1 MEFKEIINKIK
12 WQIGISI
19 SVLLLFLVIG
29 VIGYM
34 ILEDYTFLES
44 VWFTVIT
51 LTSIGYGTVRP
62 LSDVGMIFTIFLIL
76 CGTSFVLYFIS
87 ILASVLLDKQLI
99 IAYNI
104 LKMEKKMG
112 KLEDH
117 IIICGF
123 GRNGRQAARKLKQY
137 NKSFVVIDTR
147 EMQMETHEGLENTLY
162 IKGNATEES
171 NLEKANISKASF
183 VICTIPSDA
192 DNLFVVMTAK
202 QMNPN
207 VKIISR
213 ASNSSSIN
221 KLKIAGANNVILPDK
236 IGGDH
241 MASLIVTPD
250 LIEFI
255 DNIFIE
261 GSKSTNLVELF
272 TNNLDQSFINQTL
285 RDLKIFKHSGCN
297 VIGYKNPKNEY
308 IINPDATQIIEKDSS
323 FIILG
328 RPNQVELLKE
338 FYTF

>member
-171 NLEKANISKASF
+171 NLEKA
-183 VICTIPSDA
+183 
-192 DNLFVVMTAK
+192 
-202 QMNPN
+202 
-207 VKIISR
+207 
-213 ASNSSSIN
+213 
-221 KLKIAGANNVILPDK
+221 
-236 IGGDH
+236 
-241 MASLIVTPD
+241 
-250 LIEFI
+250 
-255 DNIFIE
+255 
-261 GSKSTNLVELF
+261 
-272 TNNLDQSFINQTL
+272 
-285 RDLKIFKHSGCN
+285 KHS
-297 VIGYKNPKNEY
+297 
-308 IINPDATQIIEKDSS
+308 DFLS
-323 FIILG
+323 
-328 RPNQVELLKE
+328 
-338 FYTF
+338 